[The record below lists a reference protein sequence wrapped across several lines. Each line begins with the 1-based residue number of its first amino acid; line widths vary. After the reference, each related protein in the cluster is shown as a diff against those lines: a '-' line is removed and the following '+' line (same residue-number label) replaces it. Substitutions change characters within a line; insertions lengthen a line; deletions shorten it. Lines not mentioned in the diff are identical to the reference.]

1 MKFSLGGMP
10 NIFFILT
17 FLLLM
22 TIFFS
27 RKKTDHD
34 RLLIVKIKTRSRV
47 KFFKDEVDE
56 IDLQFNKKD
65 GVGNGDKKKEDDSD

>member
-1 MKFSLGGMP
+1 
-10 NIFFILT
+10 
-17 FLLLM
+17 M

-34 RLLIVKIKTRSRV
+34 WLLIVKIKTRSRV
-47 KFFKDEVDE
+47 NFFKDEVDE

-65 GVGNGDKKKEDDSD
+65 GVGNGDKKKWWFWLKGVELI